1 MEKMI
6 FSIQKSKD
14 LIKEYPDEQ
23 KDTRLQDFIDNDLE
37 ELLEKYPEQTI
48 IKIEKKP
55 KLERVLD
62 FQRVY
67 EQNYPPEKEK
77 YDQLFI
83 MLLDEIDELNR
94 AYNQEDKA
102 EIKKE
107 MADVFNC
114 VIMLANHLG
123 VDLEQEA
130 SKKTDRNLRKYNP
143 TKIEKLRE
151 ENIAL
156 REARE
161 LLRQAWKEREQ

>member
-1 MEKMI
+1 MEKLI
-6 FSIQKSKD
+6 FNQEELQKIDSEVDKIMSRIND
-14 LIKEYPDEQ
+14 QEMKELLKKYPDQ
-23 KDTRLQDFIDNDLE
+23 K
-37 ELLEKYPEQTI
+37 I
-48 IKIEKKP
+48 IKVDKQP
-55 KLERVLD
+55 KLERILD

-67 EQNYPPEKEK
+67 EQSYPPEKEK

-94 AYNQEDKA
+94 AVAQDSRED
-102 EIKKE
+102 IKKE
-107 MADVFNC
+107 TADVFNC
-114 VIMLANHLG
+114 VIMLANHLN
-123 VDLEQEA
+123 VDLESEA

>member
-1 MEKMI
+1 MI
-6 FSIQKSKD
+6 FNIQKSKD
-14 LIKEYPDEQ
+14 LIKEILDE
-23 KDTRLQDFIDNDLE
+23 DLEME
-37 ELLEKYPEQTI
+37 ELLKKYPDQTI
-48 IKIEKKP
+48 LKVEKKP

-94 AYNQEDKA
+94 AYNQDDKQ

-114 VIMLANHLG
+114 VIMLANHLN
-123 VDLEQEA
+123 VDLEVEA
-130 SKKTDRNLRKYNP
+130 SAKTDRNLRKYNP

-161 LLRQAWKEREQ
+161 LLRQAWKEKKDR

>member
-6 FSIQKSKD
+6 FNIQKSKD
-14 LIKEYPDEQ
+14 LIKEILDE
-23 KDTRLQDFIDNDLE
+23 DLEME
-37 ELLEKYPEQTI
+37 ELLKKYPDQTI
-48 IKIEKKP
+48 IKVDKEP

-94 AYNQEDKA
+94 AYNQEDKQ

-123 VDLEQEA
+123 VDLEKEA
-130 SKKTDRNLRKYNP
+130 SNKTDRNLRKYNP